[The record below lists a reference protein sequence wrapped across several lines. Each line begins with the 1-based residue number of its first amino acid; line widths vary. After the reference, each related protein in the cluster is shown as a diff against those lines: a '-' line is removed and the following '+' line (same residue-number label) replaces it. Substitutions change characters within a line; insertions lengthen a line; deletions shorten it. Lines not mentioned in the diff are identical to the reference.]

1 MATVVLAS
9 ASDIDRW
16 AAARAAQDRV
26 PELLRR
32 LVYATTEAPTLV
44 DFPSGDAV
52 QLEGWDGTVVLNEDH
67 SVIPKGV
74 SGWETG
80 TSKSPKTK
88 ADEDYENRSKTPP
101 PTARGAVTPS
111 VTSFVFVTPR
121 RWPGK
126 KKWSAKRRG
135 ENVWQD
141 VRAVDADDLEAWL
154 QQAPATHVWFS
165 RLIGVLPA
173 GADDLETT
181 WADWSEATTPPTS
194 AALVIAGRDK
204 EVQQLTG
211 WLNSGRGTFTVVA
224 ESSDDAIG
232 FVGAAVMALPEGE
245 RSPVLARIV
254 VATDPDAF
262 AQLATS
268 QHSLILV
275 AAYAPGNEIHRATRS
290 GHRVILPT
298 GPVPGREAPADGLAL
313 PRVARDAAQAALQAM
328 GVHEDRARQLG
339 GVARRS
345 MRTLRRRLATHP
357 SLQTPRWA
365 EPAVGPSL
373 VPILLAGQFNESREA
388 DLQALAALSPA
399 GLHVLRETLA
409 RWAQEIDPP
418 VRHTGNLW
426 YLVSKEDAWAALG
439 RFVSSDDLKRFASV
453 ATDVLGEVHPKF
465 DLPPDQRWVASIH
478 GKERQYSGALVTG
491 VADTLALLGSLADSA
506 VLPDGTLP
514 SLAAERIVSDALAAV
529 AGDWRGWATLS
540 RVLPLLAEAAPDA
553 FLKAVDAQVAKD
565 EHAARQ
571 LFQDSGNAMFS
582 SFAHTGLLWALET
595 LAWSPGHLAEAAR
608 VLASLDRLDPGGN
621 VVNRP
626 GNSLRSIFL
635 SWLPQ
640 TSAGLDTRLAVLDN
654 LRKQEPTAA
663 WKLFKNLIP
672 RWHDHSGH
680 NPKPHWRDWVADGAG
695 TAATYAE
702 IFRQTSQLIEWMLV
716 DAGDDPA
723 RWQTLIEALDDI
735 GPSDFDAVLVGLRAL
750 LTRGIDDTARASV
763 FDALREMLSKHRS
776 FPDAQWAM
784 EGERLPQIEELM
796 IAATPADVFL
806 RVRWLF
812 TDQPQLPEGR
822 EDDYSEHEA
831 LVFERRKEA
840 MRELHQSLGT
850 DGVIDLIP
858 RVERS
863 DEFGRVFAMAG
874 LLRDDEEDRM
884 LGRLLSDSAATGSAL
899 AFARGY
905 SHGWT
910 ARVGAQAAFAR
921 IRDER
926 AWTDTVRGHLLLA
939 QEPTE
944 AVFDVA
950 DSLDVDG
957 RAAFWVG
964 VQPFWF
970 KDGAVERGLR
980 SVLANGRAHAFVD
993 AAAMHVQNQPTL
1005 DPELLATG
1013 LEAFARTPAEARGP
1027 RVDAHDIGAILDALE
1042 RAVRD
1047 GRFESV
1053 RLARLEFL
1061 FLPALGHFERPPRA
1075 LHSSMASEPSLFID
1089 SVKLAYRKSA
1099 NDEGDEE
1106 AAQSEAENEEE
1117 GDDSSR
1123 AQLVQRA
1130 YHLLHGWRM
1139 PLEGE
1144 PDGVDEAA
1152 LNTWVD
1158 QVRAALK
1165 SEGRQTIGD
1174 HLLGQALSRSI
1185 PDSDGAWPRI
1195 PIRNLVERL
1204 QSDEFD
1210 SGLRIGKYNS
1220 RGVISRNPLGGGD
1233 LERGEASAYEKM
1245 AATMGTRW
1253 PRTAAILRMMAR
1265 LASAEASRE
1274 DIESELREDLED

>member
-1 MATVVLAS
+1 MPMHS
-9 ASDIDRW
+9 RSW
-16 AAARAAQDRV
+16 
-26 PELLRR
+26 RR
-32 LVYATTEAPTLV
+32 P
-44 DFPSGDAV
+44 
-52 QLEGWDGTVVLNEDH
+52 GT
-67 SVIPKGV
+67 
-74 SGWETG
+74 
-80 TSKSPKTK
+80 
-88 ADEDYENRSKTPP
+88 
-101 PTARGAVTPS
+101 
-111 VTSFVFVTPR
+111 
-121 RWPGK
+121 
-126 KKWSAKRRG
+126 
-135 ENVWQD
+135 
-141 VRAVDADDLEAWL
+141 
-154 QQAPATHVWFS
+154 
-165 RLIGVLPA
+165 
-173 GADDLETT
+173 
-181 WADWSEATTPPTS
+181 
-194 AALVIAGRDK
+194 
-204 EVQQLTG
+204 
-211 WLNSGRGTFTVVA
+211 
-224 ESSDDAIG
+224 
-232 FVGAAVMALPEGE
+232 
-245 RSPVLARIV
+245 
-254 VATDPDAF
+254 
-262 AQLATS
+262 
-268 QHSLILV
+268 SLILV
-275 AAYAPGNEIHRATRS
+275 AAYAPGNEIQRATRG

-298 GPVPGREAPADGLAL
+298 GPVPGREAPADGLTL

-357 SLQTPRWA
+357 SLQTPQWA

-373 VPILLAGQFNESREA
+373 VPILLAGQFNETRGA

-399 GLHVLRETLA
+399 GLNVLRETLA

-426 YLVSKEDAWAALG
+426 YLVSKEDAWAVLG

-453 ATDVLGEVHPKF
+453 AIDVLGEVHPKF
-465 DLPPDQRWVASIH
+465 DLPPDQRWVASMH
-478 GKERQYSGALVTG
+478 GKERKYSGALVTG
-491 VADTLALLGSLADSA
+491 VADTLALLGSLDDSA
-506 VLPDGTLP
+506 VLQGGTLP
-514 SLAAERIVSDALAAV
+514 SLAAERIVSDALGAV

-565 EHAARQ
+565 ENAARK
-571 LFQDSGNAMFS
+571 LFQDSGDAMFS

-595 LAWSPGHLAEAAR
+595 LAWSPDHLAEAAR

-640 TSAGLDTRLAVLDN
+640 TSAGLETRLAVLDQ
-654 LRKQEPTAA
+654 LRKQEPAAA
-663 WKLFKNLIP
+663 WKLFTNLIP
-672 RWHDHSGH
+672 RWHDHGGY
-680 NPKPHWRDWVADGAG
+680 NPKPKWRDWVTDGAG
-695 TAATYAE
+695 TTATYAE
-702 IFRQTSQLIEWMLV
+702 IFRQTSQLVEWMII

-735 GPSDFDAVLVGLRAL
+735 GPSDFDAVLVALRAL
-750 LTRGIDDTARASV
+750 LKRAIDDTARASV

-784 EGERLPQIEELM
+784 DAERLPQIEQLM
-796 IAATPADVFL
+796 IAATPADAFL

-812 TDQPQLPEGR
+812 TDRPQLPEGR
-822 EDDYSEHEA
+822 EEDYSEHA
-831 LVFERRKEA
+831 KLVFERRKEA

-850 DGVIDLIP
+850 HGVIDLVC
-858 RVERS
+858 RVERP
-863 DEFGRVFAMAG
+863 DEFGRVFAVSG
-874 LLRDDEEDRM
+874 LLRDDEEDQL
-884 LGRLLSDSAATGSAL
+884 LGRLLSDAAATGPVQ

-905 SHGWT
+905 AYGWT
-910 ARVGAQAAFAR
+910 SRVGAQAAFTR
-921 IRDER
+921 IRDEHV
-926 AWTDTVRGHLLLA
+926 WTDTARAHLLLA

-944 AVFDVA
+944 ATFDVA
-950 DSLDVDG
+950 DSLDTEG
-957 RAAFWVG
+957 RASFWTG

-970 KDGAVERGLR
+970 KDRAVERGLR
-980 SVLANGRAHAFVD
+980 GVLANERAHAFVD
-993 AAAMHVQNQPTL
+993 AAAMHVRNQPTL

-1013 LEAFARTPAEARGP
+1013 LESLARAPVEARGP

-1042 RAVRD
+1042 RAARD

-1061 FLPALGHFERPPRA
+1061 FLPALGHFGRPPRA

-1089 SVKLAYRKSA
+1089 SVKIAYRKNSS
-1099 NDEGDEE
+1099 DEAERGDEE
-1106 AAQSEAENEEE
+1106 SEEE
-1117 GDDSSR
+1117 GDEGSE

-1144 PDGVDEAA
+1144 PDGVDESA
-1152 LNTWVD
+1152 LNVWVD

-1174 HLLGQALSRSI
+1174 HLIGQALSRSI
-1185 PDSDGAWPRI
+1185 ADSDGAWPRI

-1245 AATMGTRW
+1245 AATMASKW
-1253 PRTAAILRMMAR
+1253 PRTAAILRTMAR
-1265 LASAEASRE
+1265 SARADASRE
-1274 DIESELREDLED
+1274 DIESELREDLDD